1 SSGLAPCVTLCLTSP
16 PRRSSDLGAAP
27 VVDTPPHHQRGTGA
41 AGPAHAAITTIG
53 SGLAILG
60 AVGEAGPIGA
70 GRAIAATAIDHHVL
84 AVTDVPGFDPPAADA
99 GGKAHLGAIADTEL
113 FEPKI
118 AELGRDGVCLA
129 GRDGEIRS
137 VRAGG
142 THQ

>member
-70 GRAIAATAIDHHVL
+70 GRAIAATAIDHYVL
-84 AVTDVPGFDPPAADA
+84 RSEEHTS
-99 GGKAHLGAIADTEL
+99 EL
-113 FEPKI
+113 QSREN
-118 AELGRDGVCLA
+118 LVCRLLL
-129 GRDGEIRS
+129 E
-137 VRAGG
+137 
-142 THQ
+142 